1 MLIMKNLNLNR
12 TCLLAAVLVALQTSI
27 VLACSVPVFRY
38 ALERWDSEP
47 YLVEIVSDGEL
58 TGKPKEAA
66 DLFEKYA
73 KSRETMSNFVIRYV
87 DLNEGKP
94 VGEVTGQSEPSDISA
109 PQVNVYFPVRYNVRV
124 PILTSDLTK
133 KFVREILESPMR
145 TEIASLMLKG
155 ESIVWM
161 FLKSG
166 DEKKDANALKLLEE
180 RLGVLEKELRLPDDP
195 FDYGEAGG
203 PGSGPQTSAEGEASL
218 RLAFSVVELDRND
231 PKESFLIKAL
241 LRTEADLAELN
252 EPMAFPIFGRG
263 IVLYALVGE
272 GINADNIRDAC
283 EFLIGPCSC
292 QIKSWNPGVD
302 LLVTADWYG
311 GLEELLYGEPQE
323 IPELTGIIDS
333 MPDPEPKP
341 EPKSE
346 PEPELKPQPAKP
358 APAKAAPNPAP
369 VPQKIENT
377 AITANVD
384 VADDAV
390 QAEEAQASPDV
401 LATSQGGNLMHYVWM
416 VVIGA
421 CIVVLIG
428 TLAVKSATGKNQTD
442 STQE

>member
-12 TCLLAAVLVALQTSI
+12 TCLLAALLMALQTSI
-27 VLACSVPVFRY
+27 VLACNVPVFRY

-47 YLVEIVSDGEL
+47 YLIEIVSDGEL
-58 TGKPKEAA
+58 TGKPKAAA

-73 KSRETMSNFVIRYV
+73 KSRETMSNFVVRYV

-133 KFVREILESPMR
+133 KFVREVMESPMR
-145 TEIASLMLKG
+145 TKIASLMLKG

-161 FLKSG
+161 FLHSG
-166 DEKKDANALKLLEE
+166 DEKKDADALKLLKE
-180 RLGVLEKELRLPDDP
+180 RLAVLEKELRLPDDP

-241 LRTEADLAELN
+241 LRTEADLAELQ
-252 EPMAFPIFGRG
+252 EPIAFPIFGRG

-311 GLEELLYGEPQE
+311 GLEDLLYGEPPE
-323 IPELTGIIDS
+323 IPELTGILDS
-333 MPDPEPKP
+333 MPEPEPKP
-341 EPKSE
+341 EPQLE
-346 PEPELKPQPAKP
+346 PKPELKPEPAKP
-358 APAKAAPNPAP
+358 VPAKAAPTPAP
-369 VPQKIENT
+369 VPEKVENT
-377 AITANVD
+377 AITADLD
-384 VADDAV
+384 VADDAS
-390 QAEEAQASPDV
+390 QAQISPDV
-401 LATSQGGNLMHYVWM
+401 QTASQGGNLMKYVWM

-421 CIVVLIG
+421 CAFVLIG
-428 TLAVKSATGKNQTD
+428 TLAVKSTSGKNQTD
-442 STQE
+442 PTQEQP